1 MLASL
6 FLIGATLVPPQMTVQ
21 AANQTLVDESGG
33 TGAAVNRML
42 GGIIGYARWPDGQRG
57 GTRTMCLVGT
67 PRTTD
72 RIAPVVPGGPAVIV
86 RRTTAAVVTGQSGD
100 CDIVFLARMPIADRR
115 RLVGWAR
122 GRPVLT
128 ITDDDPGCLYGAMFC
143 LARSASNVSFS
154 VDLDA
159 VGRGTLRIDPRV
171 LKIGR
176 DGGTP

>member
-6 FLIGATLVPPQMTVQ
+6 FLMSASLTAPQMSVQ
-21 AANQTLVDESGG
+21 AANQTIVEDGAGG
-33 TGAAVNRML
+33 ISAAVNRIL
-42 GGIIGYARWPDGQRG
+42 GGIIGYARWPDGERG

-67 PRTTD
+67 PRMTD
-72 RIAPVVPGGPAVIV
+72 RLAPLVPGGPAVTV
-86 RRTTAAVVTGQSGD
+86 RRTTAAAVTGQSD
-100 CDIVFLARMPIADRR
+100 CDILFLARMPVADRQ
-115 RLVGWAR
+115 RLIGWAR

-143 LARSASNVSFS
+143 LGTRASSVSFS

-171 LKIGR
+171 LKIGQ
-176 DGGTP
+176 DGGAS